1 MGFQDDWI
9 LRQIDI
15 ISRFVAHLVFN
26 KDEVRYQPETSEMMS
41 ETDLIHL
48 RLERLIREGK
58 FGEAEDVLF
67 DNIVFSDKYIELA
80 MDFYGRLNTL
90 SDEELENGDFSRD
103 EVYDGF
109 TEILSLLGVPVE
121 QFLQ

>member
-26 KDEVRYQPETSEMMS
+26 RDEVTYQPESSEMLS

-48 RLERLIREGK
+48 RLDRLVREGK
-58 FGEAEDVLF
+58 FGEAEDLLF
-67 DNIVFSDKYIELA
+67 DNMIFSDKYIELA
-80 MDFYGRLNTL
+80 VDFYGRLNSL
-90 SDEELENGDFSRD
+90 SDKELEQGDFSRD
-103 EVYDGF
+103 EVLDGF
-109 TEILSLLGVPVE
+109 VEILTRLGVPVE

>member
-15 ISRFVAHLVFN
+15 ISKFVAHLVFN

-80 MDFYGRLNTL
+80 VDFYSRLNTL

>member
-80 MDFYGRLNTL
+80 VDFYGRLNTL